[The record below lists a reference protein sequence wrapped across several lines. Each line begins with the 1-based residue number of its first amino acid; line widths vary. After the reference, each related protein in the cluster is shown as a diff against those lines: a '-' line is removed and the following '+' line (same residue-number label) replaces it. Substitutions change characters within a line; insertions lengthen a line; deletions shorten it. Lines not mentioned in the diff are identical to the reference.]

1 MDLSALRNDVLA
13 EIGGNVATF
22 LGHGAITTLGYLL
35 KRPMI
40 ATLGFTFASLGA
52 SLPRWF
58 LGQWW

>member
-35 KRPMI
+35 KRPMGCYFKVYVC
-40 ATLGFTFASLGA
+40 LSW
-52 SLPRWF
+52 SKSS
-58 LGQWW
+58 